1 MNFDIRSANDFRWIN
16 VYGTEFADSV
26 RSSSKEPMSRLSNII
41 FFLILSLCVGSCIH
55 DSGAGKILDDA
66 ETHLETHPDSA
77 FVTLDSLDRRHLN
90 TPELRARHALLY
102 SIALEKC
109 GIGMMNDSIINIA
122 VNYYSSNGDD
132 EKKETALEWRNRI
145 LEHAGNIEVT
155 DTLQRQN
162 ARIIQER
169 YVDKYELVQKRRQ
182 TWTIILASVG
192 LLAFCIMIIRRYAR
206 RLKQKPDDEAMA
218 LIRQRLS
225 VLDKILASHISSDD
239 KAYRISEE
247 EIENL
252 ISDRESFLISTKIVF
267 RENHPKFISILE
279 QKGLTDWEIGYC
291 CLYTLGLKGKEVGE
305 FIQKKR
311 HYIISS
317 DIRKKLGLSE
327 HDTNIGIWLRTLLA
341 ETESM

>member
-1 MNFDIRSANDFRWIN
+1 MHNSDA
-16 VYGTEFADSV
+16 E
-26 RSSSKEPMSRLSNII
+26 RL
-41 FFLILSLCVGSCIH
+41 
-55 DSGAGKILDDA
+55 LDDA
-66 ETHLETHPDSA
+66 EAHLEMHPDSA
-77 FVTLDSLDRRHLN
+77 FVALDSLDRRQLN

-109 GIGMMNDSIINIA
+109 GISMTNDSIINIA
-122 VNYYSSNGDD
+122 VDYYNNKGDQQNI
-132 EKKETALEWRNRI
+132 ETALQWRRII
-145 LEHAGNIEVT
+145 LENAGNISPT

-169 YVDKYELVQKRRQ
+169 YVDKLELVEKRRQ
-182 TWTIILASVG
+182 TWAIILAAITA
-192 LLAFCIMIIRRYAR
+192 LAFCIVIIRRYAY

-225 VLDKILASHISSDD
+225 VLDKVLASHISSDD

-267 RENHPKFISILE
+267 KENHPKFICILE

-291 CLYTLGLKGKEVGE
+291 CLFTLGLKGKEVGE

-317 DIRKKLGLSE
+317 EIRKKLGLSE
-327 HDTNIGIWLRTLLA
+327 HDTNIGIWLRTLLSK
-341 ETESM
+341 TENL

>member
-1 MNFDIRSANDFRWIN
+1 ML
-16 VYGTEFADSV
+16 
-26 RSSSKEPMSRLSNII
+26 RLSNII
-41 FFLILSLCVGSCIH
+41 FILILSLCVGSCIH
-55 DSGAGKILDDA
+55 NSDAGKLLDDA
-66 ETHLETHPDSA
+66 EAHLEMHPDSA
-77 FVTLDSLDRRHLN
+77 FVALDSLDRRQLN

-109 GIGMMNDSIINIA
+109 GISMTNDSIINIA
-122 VNYYSSNGDD
+122 VNYYNSKGD
-132 EKKETALEWRNRI
+132 KQKIETALQWRRII
-145 LEHAGNIEVT
+145 LENAGNISPT

-169 YVDKYELVQKRRQ
+169 YIDKLELVEKRRL
-182 TWTIILASVG
+182 TWAIIFAAIG
-192 LLAFCIMIIRRYAR
+192 ALAFCIVIIRRYAY

-218 LIRQRLS
+218 LIRQRLT
-225 VLDKILASHISSDD
+225 VLDKVLASHISSDD
-239 KAYRISEE
+239 KAWKISEE

-267 RENHPKFISILE
+267 KENHPKFISILE

-291 CLYTLGLKGKEVGE
+291 CLFTLGLKGKEVGE

-317 DIRKKLGLSE
+317 EIRKKLGLGE
-327 HDTNIGIWLRTLLA
+327 HDTNIGIWLRTLLS
-341 ETESM
+341 ETENL

>member
-1 MNFDIRSANDFRWIN
+1 
-16 VYGTEFADSV
+16 
-26 RSSSKEPMSRLSNII
+26 MSRLPHII
-41 FFLILSLCVGSCIH
+41 FILILSLCVGSCMH
-55 DSGAGKILDDA
+55 NSDAGRLLDDA
-66 ETHLETHPDSA
+66 EAHLEMHPDSA
-77 FVTLDSLDRRHLN
+77 FVALDSLDRRQLN

-109 GIGMMNDSIINIA
+109 GISMTNDSIINIA
-122 VNYYSSNGDD
+122 VDYYNNKGDQQNI
-132 EKKETALEWRNRI
+132 ETALQWRRII
-145 LEHAGNIEVT
+145 LENAGNISPT

-169 YVDKYELVQKRRQ
+169 YVDKLELVEKRRQ
-182 TWTIILASVG
+182 TWAIILAAIAA
-192 LLAFCIMIIRRYAR
+192 LAFCIVIIRRYAY

-225 VLDKILASHISSDD
+225 VLDKVLASHISSDD

-267 RENHPKFISILE
+267 KENHPKFICILE

-291 CLYTLGLKGKEVGE
+291 CLFTLGLKGKEVGE

-317 DIRKKLGLSE
+317 EIRKKLGLGE
-327 HDTNIGIWLRTLLA
+327 HDTNIGIWLRTLLS
-341 ETESM
+341 ETENL

>member
-1 MNFDIRSANDFRWIN
+1 MHNSDA
-16 VYGTEFADSV
+16 G
-26 RSSSKEPMSRLSNII
+26 RL
-41 FFLILSLCVGSCIH
+41 
-55 DSGAGKILDDA
+55 LDDA
-66 ETHLETHPDSA
+66 EAHLEMHPDSA
-77 FVTLDSLDRRHLN
+77 FVALDSLDRRQLN

-109 GIGMMNDSIINIA
+109 GISMMNDSIINIA
-122 VNYYSSNGDD
+122 ISYYSNKGD
-132 EKKETALEWRNRI
+132 EENRETALQWRSII
-145 LEHAGNIEVT
+145 LEHAGDISIT

-169 YVDKYELVQKRRQ
+169 YADKLELVEKRRQ
-182 TWTIILASVG
+182 TWAIILAAVCA
-192 LLAFCIMIIRRYAR
+192 LTFCIMIIRRYSY
-206 RLKQKPDDEAMA
+206 RLKQKPDDEAME

-225 VLDKILASHISSDD
+225 VLDKVLASHISSDD

-267 RENHPKFISILE
+267 KENHPKFISILE

-317 DIRKKLGLSE
+317 EIRKKLGLGE
-327 HDTNIGIWLRTLLA
+327 HDTNIGIWLRALLS
-341 ETESM
+341 ETENI

>member
-1 MNFDIRSANDFRWIN
+1 MPARFIRL
-16 VYGTEFADSV
+16 
-26 RSSSKEPMSRLSNII
+26 PMSRLSNILFI
-41 FFLILSLCVGSCIH
+41 LILSLCVGSCMH
-55 DSGAGKILDDA
+55 ENDAARLLDNA
-66 ETHLETHPDSA
+66 EAHLETHPDSA
-77 FVTLDSLDRRHLN
+77 FVALDSLDRRHLN
-90 TPELRARHALLY
+90 TQELRARHALLY

-109 GIGMMNDSIINIA
+109 GISMTNDSIINIA
-122 VNYYSSNGDD
+122 IDYYSNEGDK
-132 EKKETALEWRNRI
+132 EKVEEALHWREII
-145 LEHAGNIEVT
+145 LEHAIKIEVA

-169 YVDKYELVQKRRQ
+169 YADKLELVEKRRQ
-182 TWTIILASVG
+182 TWAVILAAIGIITLCMV
-192 LLAFCIMIIRRYAR
+192 IIRRYAH
-206 RLKQKPDDEAMA
+206 RLKQKPDDEAMT

-267 RENHPKFISILE
+267 KESHPKFISILE
-279 QKGLTDWEIGYC
+279 SKRLTDWEIGYC
-291 CLYTLGLKGKEVGE
+291 CLFTLGLKGKEVGE

-317 DIRKKLGLSE
+317 EIRKKLGLGE

-341 ETESM
+341 ETESI

>member
-1 MNFDIRSANDFRWIN
+1 
-16 VYGTEFADSV
+16 
-26 RSSSKEPMSRLSNII
+26 MSRLSNII
-41 FFLILSLCVGSCIH
+41 FILILSLCVGSCMH
-55 DSGAGKILDDA
+55 NSDAGRLLDDA
-66 ETHLETHPDSA
+66 EAHLEMHPDSA
-77 FVTLDSLDRRHLN
+77 FVALDSLDRRQLN

-109 GIGMMNDSIINIA
+109 GISMTNDSIINIA
-122 VNYYSSNGDD
+122 VDYYNNKGDQQNI
-132 EKKETALEWRNRI
+132 ETALQWRRII
-145 LEHAGNIEVT
+145 LEKAGNISPT

-169 YVDKYELVQKRRQ
+169 YVDKLELIEKRRQ
-182 TWTIILASVG
+182 TWAIILAAIG
-192 LLAFCIMIIRRYAR
+192 ALTFCIVIIRRYAY

-218 LIRQRLS
+218 LIRQRLT
-225 VLDKILASHISSDD
+225 VLDKVLASHISSDD

-267 RENHPKFISILE
+267 KENHPKFIRILE

-291 CLYTLGLKGKEVGE
+291 CLFTLGLKGKEVGE

-317 DIRKKLGLSE
+317 EIRKKLGLGE
-327 HDTNIGIWLRTLLA
+327 HDTNIGIWLRTLLS
-341 ETESM
+341 ETENL

>member
-1 MNFDIRSANDFRWIN
+1 MHNSDA
-16 VYGTEFADSV
+16 E
-26 RSSSKEPMSRLSNII
+26 RL
-41 FFLILSLCVGSCIH
+41 
-55 DSGAGKILDDA
+55 LDDA
-66 ETHLETHPDSA
+66 EAHLEMHPDSA
-77 FVTLDSLDRRHLN
+77 FVALDSLDRRQLN

-109 GIGMMNDSIINIA
+109 GISMTNDSIINIA
-122 VNYYSSNGDD
+122 VDYYNNKGDQQNI
-132 EKKETALEWRNRI
+132 ETALQWKRII
-145 LEHAGNIEVT
+145 LENAGNISPT

-169 YVDKYELVQKRRQ
+169 YVDKLELVEKRRQ
-182 TWTIILASVG
+182 TWAIILAAITA
-192 LLAFCIMIIRRYAR
+192 LAFCIVIIRRYAY

-218 LIRQRLS
+218 LIRQRLT
-225 VLDKILASHISSDD
+225 VLDKVLASHISSDD

-267 RENHPKFISILE
+267 KENHPKFICILE

-291 CLYTLGLKGKEVGE
+291 CLFTLGLKGKEVGE

-317 DIRKKLGLSE
+317 EIRKKLGLGE
-327 HDTNIGIWLRTLLA
+327 HDTNIGIWLRTLLSK
-341 ETESM
+341 TENL

>member
-1 MNFDIRSANDFRWIN
+1 MHNSDA
-16 VYGTEFADSV
+16 G
-26 RSSSKEPMSRLSNII
+26 RL
-41 FFLILSLCVGSCIH
+41 
-55 DSGAGKILDDA
+55 LDDA
-66 ETHLETHPDSA
+66 EAHLEIHPDSA
-77 FVTLDSLDRRHLN
+77 FVALDSLDRRQLN

-109 GIGMMNDSIINIA
+109 GISMTNDSIINIA
-122 VNYYSSNGDD
+122 VDYYNNKGDQQNI
-132 EKKETALEWRNRI
+132 ETALQWRRII
-145 LEHAGNIEVT
+145 LENARNISPT

-169 YVDKYELVQKRRQ
+169 YVDKLELVEKRRQ
-182 TWTIILASVG
+182 TWAIILAAITA
-192 LLAFCIMIIRRYAR
+192 LAFCIVIIRRYAY

-225 VLDKILASHISSDD
+225 VLDKVLASHISSDD

-267 RENHPKFISILE
+267 KENHPKFICILE

-291 CLYTLGLKGKEVGE
+291 CLFTLGLKGKEVGE

-317 DIRKKLGLSE
+317 EIRKKLGLGE
-327 HDTNIGIWLRTLLA
+327 HDTNIGIWLRTLLSD
-341 ETESM
+341 TENL

>member
-1 MNFDIRSANDFRWIN
+1 MHNSDA
-16 VYGTEFADSV
+16 G
-26 RSSSKEPMSRLSNII
+26 RL
-41 FFLILSLCVGSCIH
+41 
-55 DSGAGKILDDA
+55 LDDA
-66 ETHLETHPDSA
+66 EAHLEMHPDSA
-77 FVTLDSLDRRHLN
+77 FVALDSLDRRQLN

-109 GIGMMNDSIINIA
+109 GISMTNDSIINIA
-122 VNYYSSNGDD
+122 VDYYNNKGDQQNI
-132 EKKETALEWRNRI
+132 ETALQWRRII
-145 LEHAGNIEVT
+145 LENAGNISPT

-169 YVDKYELVQKRRQ
+169 YVDKLELVEKRRQ
-182 TWTIILASVG
+182 TWAIILAAIAA
-192 LLAFCIMIIRRYAR
+192 LAFCIVIIRRYAY

-218 LIRQRLS
+218 LIRQRLT
-225 VLDKILASHISSDD
+225 VLDKVLASHISSDD

-267 RENHPKFISILE
+267 KENHPKFICILE

-291 CLYTLGLKGKEVGE
+291 CLFTLGLKGKEVGE

-317 DIRKKLGLSE
+317 EIRKKLGLGE
-327 HDTNIGIWLRTLLA
+327 HDTNIGIWLRTLLSK
-341 ETESM
+341 TENL

>member
-1 MNFDIRSANDFRWIN
+1 
-16 VYGTEFADSV
+16 
-26 RSSSKEPMSRLSNII
+26 MSRLADLI
-41 FFLILSLCVGSCIH
+41 FILILSLCVGSCIH
-55 DSGAGKILDDA
+55 HNDAGRLLDNA
-66 ETHLETHPDSA
+66 EAHLEMHPDSA
-77 FVTLDSLDRRHLN
+77 FVALDSIDRRELN

-109 GIGMMNDSIINIA
+109 GISIMNDSIINIA
-122 VNYYSSNGDD
+122 VNYYSSNGDR
-132 EKKETALEWRNRI
+132 EKAEKALHWREII
-145 LEHAGNIEVT
+145 LEQAESIEIT
-155 DTLQRQN
+155 DTLRRQN

-169 YVDKYELVQKRRQ
+169 YADKLKLVEKRRQ
-182 TWTIILASVG
+182 TWTLILISLSILV
-192 LLAFCIMIIRRYAR
+192 LCISIIRWYAR
-206 RLKQKPDDEAMA
+206 RLKQKPDDKAMA

-239 KAYRISEE
+239 KAYKISEE

-267 RENHPKFISILE
+267 KENHPKFISTLE

-291 CLYTLGLKGKEVGE
+291 CLFTLGLKGKEVGE

-317 DIRKKLGLSE
+317 EIRKKLGLCE
-327 HDTNIGIWLRTLLA
+327 HDTNIGIWLRKLIS
-341 ETESM
+341 ETEGL

>member
-1 MNFDIRSANDFRWIN
+1 MHNSDA
-16 VYGTEFADSV
+16 G
-26 RSSSKEPMSRLSNII
+26 RL
-41 FFLILSLCVGSCIH
+41 
-55 DSGAGKILDDA
+55 LDDA
-66 ETHLETHPDSA
+66 EAHLEMHPDSA
-77 FVTLDSLDRRHLN
+77 FVALDSLDRRQLN

-109 GIGMMNDSIINIA
+109 GISMTNDSIINIA
-122 VNYYSSNGDD
+122 VDYYNNKGDQQNI
-132 EKKETALEWRNRI
+132 ETALQWRRII
-145 LEHAGNIEVT
+145 LENAGNISPT

-169 YVDKYELVQKRRQ
+169 YIDKLELVEKRRL
-182 TWTIILASVG
+182 TWAIIFAAIAA
-192 LLAFCIMIIRRYAR
+192 LAFCIVIIRRYAY

-218 LIRQRLS
+218 LIRQRLT
-225 VLDKILASHISSDD
+225 VLDKVLASHISSDD
-239 KAYRISEE
+239 KAWKISEE

-267 RENHPKFISILE
+267 KENHPKFISILE

-291 CLYTLGLKGKEVGE
+291 CLFTLGLKGKEVGE

-317 DIRKKLGLSE
+317 EIRKKLGLCE
-327 HDTNIGIWLRTLLA
+327 HDTNIGIWLRALLSQ
-341 ETESM
+341 TEIL

>member
-1 MNFDIRSANDFRWIN
+1 MNNSDA
-16 VYGTEFADSV
+16 G
-26 RSSSKEPMSRLSNII
+26 RL
-41 FFLILSLCVGSCIH
+41 
-55 DSGAGKILDDA
+55 LDDA
-66 ETHLETHPDSA
+66 EAHLEMHPDSA
-77 FVTLDSLDRRHLN
+77 FVALDSLDRRQLN

-109 GIGMMNDSIINIA
+109 GISMTNDSIINIA
-122 VNYYSSNGDD
+122 VDYYNNKGDQQNI
-132 EKKETALEWRNRI
+132 ETALQWRRII
-145 LEHAGNIEVT
+145 LENAGNISPT

-169 YVDKYELVQKRRQ
+169 YVDKLELVEKRRQ
-182 TWTIILASVG
+182 TWAIILAAITA
-192 LLAFCIMIIRRYAR
+192 LAFCIVIIRRYAY

-218 LIRQRLS
+218 LIRQRLT
-225 VLDKILASHISSDD
+225 VLDKVLASHISSDD

-267 RENHPKFISILE
+267 KENHPKFICILE

-291 CLYTLGLKGKEVGE
+291 CLFTLGLKGKEVGE

-317 DIRKKLGLSE
+317 EIRKKLGLGE
-327 HDTNIGIWLRTLLA
+327 HDTNIGIWLRTLLSK
-341 ETESM
+341 TENL

>member
-1 MNFDIRSANDFRWIN
+1 MHNSDA
-16 VYGTEFADSV
+16 E
-26 RSSSKEPMSRLSNII
+26 RL
-41 FFLILSLCVGSCIH
+41 
-55 DSGAGKILDDA
+55 LDDA
-66 ETHLETHPDSA
+66 EAHLEMHPDSA
-77 FVTLDSLDRRHLN
+77 FVALDSLDRRQLN

-109 GIGMMNDSIINIA
+109 GISMTNDSIINIA
-122 VNYYSSNGDD
+122 VDYYNNKGDQQNI
-132 EKKETALEWRNRI
+132 ETALQWKRII
-145 LEHAGNIEVT
+145 LENAGNISPT

-169 YVDKYELVQKRRQ
+169 YVDKLELVEKRRQ
-182 TWTIILASVG
+182 TWAIILAAIAA
-192 LLAFCIMIIRRYAR
+192 LAFCIVIIRRYAY

-218 LIRQRLS
+218 LIRQRLT
-225 VLDKILASHISSDD
+225 VLDKVLASHISSDD

-267 RENHPKFISILE
+267 KENHPKFICILE

-291 CLYTLGLKGKEVGE
+291 CLFTLGLKGKEVGE

-317 DIRKKLGLSE
+317 EIRKKLGLGE
-327 HDTNIGIWLRTLLA
+327 HDTNIGIWLRTLLS
-341 ETESM
+341 ETENL

>member
-1 MNFDIRSANDFRWIN
+1 MHENDA
-16 VYGTEFADSV
+16 T
-26 RSSSKEPMSRLSNII
+26 RL
-41 FFLILSLCVGSCIH
+41 
-55 DSGAGKILDDA
+55 LDNA
-66 ETHLETHPDSA
+66 EAHLEMHPDSA
-77 FVTLDSLDRRHLN
+77 FVALDSLDRRHLN

-109 GIGMMNDSIINIA
+109 GISMTNDSIINIA
-122 VNYYSSNGDD
+122 VDYYSSNGDT
-132 EKKETALEWRNRI
+132 EKVEEALQWRDII
-145 LEHAGNIEVT
+145 LEHAVKIEVT
-155 DTLQRQN
+155 DTLRRQN

-169 YVDKYELVQKRRQ
+169 YADKLELVEKRRQ
-182 TWTIILASVG
+182 TWAVILAAIGIITLCMV
-192 LLAFCIMIIRRYAR
+192 IIRRYAH
-206 RLKQKPDDEAMA
+206 RLKQKPDDEAMT

-267 RENHPKFISILE
+267 KESHPKFISILE
-279 QKGLTDWEIGYC
+279 SKRLTDWEIGYC
-291 CLYTLGLKGKEVGE
+291 CLFTLGLKGKEVGE

-317 DIRKKLGLSE
+317 EIRKKLGLGE

-341 ETESM
+341 ETESI

>member
-1 MNFDIRSANDFRWIN
+1 MHNSDA
-16 VYGTEFADSV
+16 E
-26 RSSSKEPMSRLSNII
+26 RL
-41 FFLILSLCVGSCIH
+41 
-55 DSGAGKILDDA
+55 LDDA
-66 ETHLETHPDSA
+66 EAHLEMHPDSA
-77 FVTLDSLDRRHLN
+77 FVALDSLDRRQLN

-109 GIGMMNDSIINIA
+109 GISMTNDSIINIA
-122 VNYYSSNGDD
+122 VDYYNNKGDQQNI
-132 EKKETALEWRNRI
+132 ETALQWRRII
-145 LEHAGNIEVT
+145 LENAGNISPT

-169 YVDKYELVQKRRQ
+169 YVDKLELVEKRRQ
-182 TWTIILASVG
+182 TWAIILAAIAA
-192 LLAFCIMIIRRYAR
+192 LAFCIVIIRRYAY

-218 LIRQRLS
+218 LIRQRLT
-225 VLDKILASHISSDD
+225 VLDKVLASHISSDD

-267 RENHPKFISILE
+267 KENHPKFICILE

-291 CLYTLGLKGKEVGE
+291 CLFTLGLKGKEVGE

-317 DIRKKLGLSE
+317 EIRKKLGLGE
-327 HDTNIGIWLRTLLA
+327 HDTNIGIWLRTLLS
-341 ETESM
+341 ETENL

>member
-1 MNFDIRSANDFRWIN
+1 MHNSDA
-16 VYGTEFADSV
+16 G
-26 RSSSKEPMSRLSNII
+26 RL
-41 FFLILSLCVGSCIH
+41 
-55 DSGAGKILDDA
+55 LDDA
-66 ETHLETHPDSA
+66 EAHLEMHPDSA
-77 FVTLDSLDRRHLN
+77 FVALDSLDRRQLN

-109 GIGMMNDSIINIA
+109 GISMTNDSIINIA
-122 VNYYSSNGDD
+122 VDYYNNKGDQQNI
-132 EKKETALEWRNRI
+132 ETALQWRRII
-145 LEHAGNIEVT
+145 LENAGNISPT

-169 YVDKYELVQKRRQ
+169 YVDKLELVEKRRQ
-182 TWTIILASVG
+182 TWAIILAAIAA
-192 LLAFCIMIIRRYAR
+192 LAFCIVIIRRYAY

-218 LIRQRLS
+218 LIRQRLT
-225 VLDKILASHISSDD
+225 VLDKVLASHISSDD

-267 RENHPKFISILE
+267 KENHPKFICILE

-291 CLYTLGLKGKEVGE
+291 CLFTLGLKGKEVGE

-317 DIRKKLGLSE
+317 EIRKKLGLGE
-327 HDTNIGIWLRTLLA
+327 HDTNIGIWLRALLSQ
-341 ETESM
+341 TENL

>member
-1 MNFDIRSANDFRWIN
+1 MHNSDA
-16 VYGTEFADSV
+16 G
-26 RSSSKEPMSRLSNII
+26 RL
-41 FFLILSLCVGSCIH
+41 
-55 DSGAGKILDDA
+55 LDDA
-66 ETHLETHPDSA
+66 EAHLEMHPDSA
-77 FVTLDSLDRRHLN
+77 FVALDSLDRRQLN

-109 GIGMMNDSIINIA
+109 GISMTNDSIINIA
-122 VNYYSSNGDD
+122 VDYYNNKGDQQNI
-132 EKKETALEWRNRI
+132 ETALQWRRII
-145 LEHAGNIEVT
+145 LENAGNISPT

-169 YVDKYELVQKRRQ
+169 YVDKLELVEKRRQ
-182 TWTIILASVG
+182 TWAIILAAIAA
-192 LLAFCIMIIRRYAR
+192 LAFCIVIIRRYAY

-218 LIRQRLS
+218 LIRQRLT
-225 VLDKILASHISSDD
+225 VLDKVLASHISSDD

-267 RENHPKFISILE
+267 KENHPKFICILE

-291 CLYTLGLKGKEVGE
+291 CLFTLGLKGKEVGE

-317 DIRKKLGLSE
+317 EIRKKLGLGE
-327 HDTNIGIWLRTLLA
+327 HDTNIGIWLRTLLSD
-341 ETESM
+341 TENL

>member
-1 MNFDIRSANDFRWIN
+1 
-16 VYGTEFADSV
+16 
-26 RSSSKEPMSRLSNII
+26 MSRLSHII

-55 DSGAGKILDDA
+55 HNDAGRLLDDA
-66 ETHLETHPDSA
+66 EAHLEMYPDSA
-77 FVTLDSLDRRHLN
+77 FVALDSIDRRELN

-109 GIGMMNDSIINIA
+109 GINVMNDSIINIA
-122 VNYYSSNGDD
+122 VNYYSSIGDKERT
-132 EKKETALEWRNRI
+132 EKAAHWRDII
-145 LEHAGNIEVT
+145 LEQAESIEAA
-155 DTLQRQN
+155 DTLRKQN

-169 YVDKYELVQKRRQ
+169 YTDKLELVEKRRQ
-182 TWTIILASVG
+182 TWAIILISLSILAS
-192 LLAFCIMIIRRYAR
+192 CIAIIRRYAR
-206 RLKQKPDDEAMA
+206 RLKQKPDDKAMA

-267 RENHPKFISILE
+267 KENHPKFISTLE
-279 QKGLTDWEIGYC
+279 DKGLTDWEIGYC

-317 DIRKKLGLSE
+317 EIRKKLGLGE
-327 HDTNIGIWLRTLLA
+327 HDTNIGIWLRTLIS
-341 ETESM
+341 ETERLKNT